1 MWIES
6 NSSPKVLTSKT
17 TLFPFVAYKT
27 GETVIFIPA
36 ADYSE
41 NQKCSNVVAVFSITE
56 WLENGPS
63 EASSL
68 VCAWKSGFL
77 SYLPTAWIVF

>member
-6 NSSPKVLTSKT
+6 NCSPKVLTSKT
-17 TLFPFVAYKT
+17 ALFPFVAYKT
-27 GETVIFIPA
+27 VETVIFIPA

-41 NQKCSNVVAVFSITE
+41 NQECSNVVAVFSITE
-56 WLENGPS
+56 WLENTSS

-68 VCAWKSGFL
+68 VCAWKSSFL